1 MLSFFNDAFKE
12 EFFIGEHWV
21 VIHEM
26 CGNSFLTQLAKL
38 FQDVPLWLLLPS
50 EDLIVY
56 PFTLFPRIAI
66 TNLFDKLIDSKLSCI
81 WKRVVDISIFP
92 LFLQVILDH
101 NLSFIV
107 KEQIAIILN
116 KYNQTYWMKLRQNA

>member
-1 MLSFFNDAFKE
+1 MATHDTLHYPPDHSLVVHVVEVEKLLIQCMLQEMLTFFNDAFKE

-21 VIHEM
+21 VIHEV

-81 WKRVVDISIFP
+81 
-92 LFLQVILDH
+92 
-101 NLSFIV
+101 
-107 KEQIAIILN
+107 
-116 KYNQTYWMKLRQNA
+116 